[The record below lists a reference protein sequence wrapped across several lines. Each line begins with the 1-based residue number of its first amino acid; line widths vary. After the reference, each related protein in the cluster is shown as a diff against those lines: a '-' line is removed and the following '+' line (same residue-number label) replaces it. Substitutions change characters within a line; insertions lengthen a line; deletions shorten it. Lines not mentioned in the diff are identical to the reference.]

1 MDRLPAHFIGAAA
14 VAVAIAHSFP
24 VGAQELADS
33 TTASDST
40 ASEGEKSKD
49 NGGHNLKFTV
59 IPGPTY
65 NPSLGWGLMLIPLAM
80 YDVDPEDKVSPGS
93 TTSLV
98 GMLTSNRSWIAGLG
112 QKLYLSQDHWR
123 LKANLGFVSVNQRFY
138 GYGGN
143 ETGAYV
149 NMTMEAVFALAEG
162 LYQIFPHGYAGLQL
176 SYRQSR
182 FLGKDAQADA
192 VIEAAGINRTWDRN
206 LLPGLRFDYDSRNL
220 QTAPWSGLLTAF
232 TLTGASEALG
242 STNSYASLSVIYSQF
257 LALDAKKRNVLAW
270 NVNVQGGFGDVPFD
284 EYPDIGGNKAL
295 RGYIRGQFTDKNML
309 TTQVEWRWGPYWHR
323 IGSVVFAGVG
333 KVFPAWDKFGSQA
346 WLPSGGFGLRVAAI
360 PERRMNARLDFA
372 WGKEGGTIYFSVG
385 EAF

>member
-1 MDRLPAHFIGAAA
+1 
-14 VAVAIAHSFP
+14 
-24 VGAQELADS
+24 
-33 TTASDST
+33 
-40 ASEGEKSKD
+40 
-49 NGGHNLKFTV
+49 
-59 IPGPTY
+59 
-65 NPSLGWGLMLIPLAM
+65 M

-333 KVFPAWDKFGSQA
+333 KVFPAWNKFGSQA